1 MLGGLVVFSA
11 ANDPV
16 NTTGVIAITYKL
28 RTANLYL
35 IGVSL
40 NQPSIRSRELSTRFF
55 QMGGSVEVKPLA
67 AMCKSLP
74 QNLQT
79 IASV

>member
-1 MLGGLVVFSA
+1 MDVMLGGLVVFSA

-35 IGVSL
+35 IGVS
-40 NQPSIRSRELSTRFF
+40 
-55 QMGGSVEVKPLA
+55 
-67 AMCKSLP
+67 
-74 QNLQT
+74 
-79 IASV
+79 